1 LEQILHLAIQIKP
14 TSLAKR
20 TYFNNSIYAEDCIMK
35 NLQTVIPF
43 HPLTQCRT
51 KINRSFL
58 SERIIVLLV
67 IFALPMLASTN
78 CFASESCITADC
90 HANMGKAEFVHEPV
104 ADSECDMCHVET
116 GETHPGEARSFELTE
131 QGPALCLQ
139 CHDAPGVDKK
149 NIHPPVED
157 DCTNCHN
164 PHQGTQSKFLHK
176 PLGELC
182 LSCHDQ
188 VKKIIQEA
196 KSKHAP
202 VAKGECLSCHLPH
215 ASDNST
221 LFTSEYPRN
230 AYTPY
235 KDEKFA
241 LCFACHDSNV
251 FNLKLTTELT
261 NFRNG
266 NQNLHF
272 AHTNRYKGRVCV
284 NCHGVHG
291 ADQLKLIHSESPA
304 FGIWNI
310 PITIKMTETGAT
322 CFVGC
327 HKKKSYD
334 RVTEVVNR

>member
-1 LEQILHLAIQIKP
+1 MNNHQPLALYPAFIKRE
-14 TSLAKR
+14 TIINCSSL
-20 TYFNNSIYAEDCIMK
+20 
-35 NLQTVIPF
+35 PG
-43 HPLTQCRT
+43 
-51 KINRSFL
+51 
-58 SERIIVLLV
+58 RIILLFV
-67 IFALPMLASTN
+67 IFVSLMLTSTS
-78 CFASESCITADC
+78 CFASEGCVTADC

-104 ADSECDMCHVET
+104 DNGECDACHTET
-116 GETHPGEARSFELTE
+116 GKKHPGEDGAFELNE
-131 QGPALCLQ
+131 QGPSLCLQ
-139 CHDAPGVDKK
+139 CHDAPGADKK

-176 PLGELC
+176 PIGELC
-182 LSCHDQ
+182 QSCHDQ
-188 VKKIIQEA
+188 IKEIIQNA
-196 KSKHAP
+196 KSQHAP

-221 LFTSEYPRN
+221 LFISDYPRN

-235 KDEKFA
+235 KDKKFA

-272 AHTNRYKGRVCV
+272 VHINRQMGRVCV

-304 FGIWNI
+304 FGVWNI
-310 PITIKMTETGAT
+310 PITIEMTKTGAT

-327 HKKKSYD
+327 HKTRSYD
-334 RVTEVVNR
+334 RVKKIVNR